1 MQTLELH
8 NRIIANK
15 DWATLFFLVCVV
27 IIALNKNSSAQKFKE
42 FISLFSSDKYN
53 KMNKDTTK
61 TTNVFLIS
69 MFVIQLITVSF
80 FIFLVFNQFKA
91 VEKSNFIIFIQ
102 IITFVTVFILG
113 KYLIDK
119 IIATTFDIEE
129 FSEQFSLL
137 KVNYRSYFAFLLFPV
152 MVFMYYNSFDYSVLI
167 WAIFIVLATLNTATY
182 FSAIEMYQNLIKRKL
197 FYFILYLCTLEI
209 APYYFMYNWFLKN

>member
-1 MQTLELH
+1 MLTLELH
-8 NRIIANK
+8 NRIIANR

-27 IIALNKNSSAQKFKE
+27 IIALNKNISAQKFKE
-42 FISLFSSDKYN
+42 FVNLFSSDKYN
-53 KMNKDTTK
+53 KSNKDATK
-61 TTNVFLIS
+61 SSNGFLIS
-69 MFVIQLITVSF
+69 MFIVQLITISF
-80 FIFLVFNQFKA
+80 FIFMVLNEFRA
-91 VEKSNFIIFIQ
+91 VAKTNFIIFIQ

-119 IIATTFDIEE
+119 IIAETFDIEE
-129 FSEQFSLL
+129 FADQFSLL
-137 KVNYRSYFAFLLFPV
+137 KVNYRSYFAFLLLPIL
-152 MVFMYYNSFDYSVLI
+152 VFMYYNSFDYSVLI
-167 WAIFIVLATLNTATY
+167 WIIFIVIATLNTATY